1 MKLFRLIKLIT
12 SGQSFLMFRLLKMSN
27 EFYRASF
34 ISAALSQGIYEK
46 FIEGKSSF
54 DKLSEKLNMPS
65 NREGLRA
72 WLELGVSLGE
82 LKRIKDEYQI
92 KGRLSR
98 ALLKSENDAYKAFL
112 EEIVKYYYKYIINTP
127 AVLKEHKW
135 FSFDESTGELIA
147 RSSRITEPFIIEAVD
162 AMIPPKGNFNLLE
175 IGCGSGIYIQ
185 RVCTRNPDLRVVGLE
200 LQQKVADLARK
211 NIKSWGLEG
220 RVSIEHCDVRNY
232 STDQKFD
239 FITLHQNIYY
249 FPVADRENLL
259 RHLIGYLKPGGQV
272 LLTTACQGGSP
283 SMQAANIWVSTTEGY
298 GPLPYPDQL
307 CQQLKDSGF
316 KEVKK
321 MRVVPFESFWAFVA
335 TKPH

>member
-1 MKLFRLIKLIT
+1 
-12 SGQSFLMFRLLKMSN
+12 
-27 EFYRASF
+27 
-34 ISAALSQGIYEK
+34 
-46 FIEGKSSF
+46 
-54 DKLSEKLNMPS
+54 
-65 NREGLRA
+65 
-72 WLELGVSLGE
+72 
-82 LKRIKDEYQI
+82 
-92 KGRLSR
+92 
-98 ALLKSENDAYKAFL
+98 
-112 EEIVKYYYKYIINTP
+112 
-127 AVLKEHKW
+127 
-135 FSFDESTGELIA
+135 
-147 RSSRITEPFIIEAVD
+147 
-162 AMIPPKGNFNLLE
+162 
-175 IGCGSGIYIQ
+175 
-185 RVCTRNPDLRVVGLE
+185 
-200 LQQKVADLARK
+200 VADLARK